1 MKINKSVNLFWR
13 AIWGLQV
20 GISLGSEAQVMGYKR
35 SQKRVQM
42 LQEGD
47 SDKILENFTRG
58 GSDKSKIF

>member
-1 MKINKSVNLFWR
+1 M
-13 AIWGLQV
+13 
-20 GISLGSEAQVMGYKR
+20 GISLGSEAQVMGCKR